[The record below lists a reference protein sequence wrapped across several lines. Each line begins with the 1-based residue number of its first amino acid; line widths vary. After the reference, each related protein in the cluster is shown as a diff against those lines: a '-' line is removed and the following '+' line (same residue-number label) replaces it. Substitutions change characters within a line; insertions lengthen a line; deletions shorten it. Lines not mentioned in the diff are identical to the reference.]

1 MEDAAAA
8 AVIAVARRMKQRRLS
23 TPASIAATAIAI
35 GLSSHVSAATNLD
48 PFARNMR
55 PRLCRPS
62 ARRRPRRSRWRRNPS
77 RIRKA
82 DRPPPSG
89 ASGRTAHPTS
99 PRALRARRRGHR
111 AGLQPG
117 RSVPGEHHLRA
128 RDVPL
133 FRTGLQ
139 SSALP
144 QGRRDPG
151 LHSLLLVAPRQ
162 PWLQRAGSLLLALLE
177 PGIPHTNRR
186 SFLLANRRPS
196 QATCGHGGGALLANA
211 TAGRALLG
219 SVAHL
224 LLVDQVRLG
233 RSLSGLVQYR

>member
-1 MEDAAAA
+1 
-8 AVIAVARRMKQRRLS
+8 
-23 TPASIAATAIAI
+23 
-35 GLSSHVSAATNLD
+35 
-48 PFARNMR
+48 
-55 PRLCRPS
+55 
-62 ARRRPRRSRWRRNPS
+62 
-77 RIRKA
+77 
-82 DRPPPSG
+82 
-89 ASGRTAHPTS
+89 
-99 PRALRARRRGHR
+99 
-111 AGLQPG
+111 
-117 RSVPGEHHLRA
+117 
-128 RDVPL
+128 VPL

-144 QGRRDPG
+144 QGRRNPR

-162 PWLQRAGSLLLALLE
+162 PGLQRAGTLLLALLE

-196 QATCGHGGGALLANA
+196 QATRGHGGGALLANA

-233 RSLSGLVQYR
+233 RSLSGLVQHRQSGQGHSFGLLGFLYFWTRSPDHKFDVSPLLFPRVRKNSPSPMPCRSISTGAAATRRTCSSYRWNSPHRPQRWLFRIPAGLFVAGRR